1 MHPFTIVPVIIMWHD
16 ASQPRAHAPTP
27 SALSLW
33 PGQRFEAQLQG
44 TEYPAES
51 NCRDNHVKFVLENGL
66 SAQTPVTY
74 PHVPASGLNT
84 NLNAH
89 QSQWQNTSFC
99 VTKSS
104 ELATKR
110 CLHISSHTRTV
121 YKWVH
126 RAVNMGHLSF
136 HTSTRQKRTWH
147 RALSL
152 PKNFNRTTSKE
163 LWHPDTQEQ
172 YNFHPD
178 TTHHKRM
185 YNLPTSYTP
194 NCLYSSPPPN
204 QWPHTYDCPI
214 LPFWLYPPNLVPH
227 PLIETYIHKHIPL
240 YETLSP

>member
-27 SALSLW
+27 SAPPLW

-44 TEYPAES
+44 AEYPAES

-84 NLNAH
+84 NLHAH

-104 ELATKR
+104 ELAMKR
-110 CLHISSHTRTV
+110 CLHISSHTRTA

-126 RAVNMGHLSF
+126 GCRKYGPSVFSHFNAIEAHLTSSF
-136 HTSTRQKRTWH
+136 I
-147 RALSL
+147 
-152 PKNFNRTTSKE
+152 PSKKFQPHHFQE
-163 LWHPDTQEQ
+163 TMTPWHPGTIQ
-172 YNFHPD
+172 
-178 TTHHKRM
+178 
-185 YNLPTSYTP
+185 
-194 NCLYSSPPPN
+194 
-204 QWPHTYDCPI
+204 
-214 LPFWLYPPNLVPH
+214 
-227 PLIETYIHKHIPL
+227 
-240 YETLSP
+240 LSPRHHAP